1 MNKIALSGVFV
12 LLCILVTVAFVI
24 VSSQLAN
31 NSLTPTPTQTSSPTL
46 SQTNNPTANP
56 STSQPSWSEPP
67 TTITISGSPPIL
79 FNAKILNFKIAY
91 SNTTHEGADLFGH
104 YKTWYPQNV
113 YPVTA
118 KLELTYLGKPQDA
131 PWDMLIESFSVKVT
145 SDTGLTSSYTA
156 VMGTNTKETTTH
168 THDPS
173 PSMYMGVSKMEFHMN
188 MTEGQQAT
196 LQMGEDLYS
205 DNPGNS
211 GLWQNGPPNTITVT
225 LLRGD
230 WTANDNGHWLTLV
243 NPAKEKALQ
252 TLTLQRVGDGFSY
265 IANS

>member
-1 MNKIALSGVFV
+1 M
-12 LLCILVTVAFVI
+12 
-24 VSSQLAN
+24 
-31 NSLTPTPTQTSSPTL
+31 
-46 SQTNNPTANP
+46 
-56 STSQPSWSEPP
+56 
-67 TTITISGSPPIL
+67 
-79 FNAKILNFKIAY
+79 
-91 SNTTHEGADLFGH
+91 FGH

-131 PWDMLIESFSVKVT
+131 PWDVLIESFSVKVT

-230 WTANDNGHWLTLV
+230 WTANDNGRWLTLV